1 MSRRRWALLL
11 CRAAHSPTNRSFQVS
26 GIVFYLSGILFS
38 AIFFSPSITVL
49 SSLVLGSLPAF
60 TVFCFLVSSLR
71 RRTYP
76 SVICSDAHPGFA
88 DPAASACG
96 IISGK
101 RKFSG
106 NKTLA
111 GFYGFVIVS
120 SVVLV
125 IAHVLLFNADAFS
138 WVLLKGCVLA
148 SIAGGI
154 SELFSGFLS
163 RARLG
168 FQAVFLLIC
177 SRAR

>member
-1 MSRRRWALLL
+1 ML
-11 CRAAHSPTNRSFQVS
+11 CRATHSPTRCCFQVS

-49 SSLVLGSLPAF
+49 SSLVLGSLP
-60 TVFCFLVSSLR
+60 VFAVCRCLTLSLR
-71 RRTYP
+71 RRMHP
-76 SVICSDAHPGFA
+76 PVICSDAHLGFA

-111 GFYGFVIVS
+111 GFHGFVIVS

-125 IAHVLLFNADAFS
+125 TAHVLLFNADAFS
-138 WVLLKGCVLA
+138 WVLWKGCVLA
-148 SIAGGI
+148 SIIGGI
-154 SELFSGFLS
+154 SELFSGFLNIP
-163 RARLG
+163 AR
-168 FQAVFLLIC
+168 V
-177 SRAR
+177 

>member
-11 CRAAHSPTNRSFQVS
+11 CRAAHSPTNRCFQVS

-120 SVVLV
+120 FVVLV

-154 SELFSGFLS
+154 SELFSGFCPV
-163 RARLG
+163 R
-168 FQAVFLLIC
+168 V
-177 SRAR
+177 